1 MEVLIVQSLKCPS
14 HQICYLSGRLFCLG
28 GDQSGEFLI
37 FPCELSQSPPPRTLR
52 IKANLIHHEQFLGP
66 VSVCSKSTRQ
76 EPIQD
81 NRLTIR
87 LDMLKIYSVNL
98 SPDSSE
104 RYLDDYFN
112 RQLPHR
118 FKPLHNNSWIHLPLV
133 KLAQLYLQGTW
144 CGSFTVN
151 PE

>member
-1 MEVLIVQSLKCPS
+1 MEVLIVQSLECPS
-14 HQICYLSGRLFCLG
+14 HQICHLSSRPPCLG

-37 FPCELSQSPPPRTLR
+37 SSCKLSQIPPPCTLR
-52 IKANLIHHEQFLGP
+52 IKANHIHHEQFLGA

-76 EPIQD
+76 ESIQD

-98 SPDSSE
+98 SPASSE
-104 RYLDDYFN
+104 RCIDDYFN

-118 FKPLHNNSWIHLPLV
+118 FKPLHNNSRIHLPLV
-133 KLAQLYLQGTW
+133 KLAQLCFEDTR